1 MVRELSLKPSV
12 LSANQSSL
20 QCQNFAGRRLPGR
33 ERGCGEHRSCGMLAV
48 GSMMSSPLP
57 TAPAM

>member
-12 LSANQSSL
+12 LSANQSPL

-33 ERGCGEHRSCGMLAV
+33 ERGCGEHHSLGMLAV
-48 GSMMSSPLP
+48 VSLMSSLLP
-57 TAPAM
+57 AAPAI